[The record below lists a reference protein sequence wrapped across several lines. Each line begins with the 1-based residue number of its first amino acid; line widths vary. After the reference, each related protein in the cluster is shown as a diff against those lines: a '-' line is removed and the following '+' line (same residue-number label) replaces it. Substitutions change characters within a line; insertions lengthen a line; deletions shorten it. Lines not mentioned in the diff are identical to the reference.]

1 MPTTP
6 LYRRIADQLRDD
18 IGAGRLGP
26 GSRLPTEPEL
36 QERHGNVS
44 RATIR
49 AALKELVGEGL
60 IETQGRRGTF
70 VRQRR
75 TLRYHAVTAERGDRQ
90 HGDEARDAY
99 VDEVRSQGWVP
110 SQDFTMVIEPASSDV
125 AVRLRVG
132 DGDLVVARGIMRYVD
147 ERPWSDQVSYYA
159 MDIARDAGLDVP
171 HDIQDG
177 TVRAMARAGHTEIG
191 TVDELSARMPTPEEA
206 RALDIDAGVPVL
218 LYWRTTYSQ
227 TRPLRVTR
235 TIFPADRN
243 VIAYEMGDLAA
254 YHAGDTQPDR
264 QTTN

>member
-18 IGAGRLGP
+18 IASGRLGP

-49 AALKELVGEGL
+49 AALRELTAEGL

-75 TLRYHAVTAERGDRQ
+75 TLRYHAVTAERVDRP

-99 VDEVRSQGWVP
+99 VDEVTAQGWEP
-110 SQDFTMVIEPASSDV
+110 SQDFSMVIEPATSDV
-125 AVRLRVG
+125 ATRLRVTE
-132 DGDLVVARGIMRYVD
+132 GDLVVARSVMRYVD

-159 MDIARDAGLDVP
+159 MDIAQEAGLAVA

-177 TVRAMARAGHTEIG
+177 TVRAMARVGHEEIG
-191 TVDELSARMPTPEEA
+191 MVDELSGRMPTPEEA
-206 RALDIDAGVPVL
+206 RALDIDAGVPVV
-218 LYWRTTYSQ
+218 LYWRTTYSP
-227 TRPLRVTR
+227 TRPLRVTK

-243 VIAYEMGDLAA
+243 VIVYEMGDLTGYRASLPS
-254 YHAGDTQPDR
+254 PDQAR
-264 QTTN
+264 